1 MPTHNKER
9 PILFSGSMIR
19 AILENRKCQTRRVVK
34 LAGIDFR
41 GCGGDKGTDWNDPSS
56 WGFEDEDGNEWALA
70 AHPLVD
76 HVIPCPHGVP
86 GDTLWVRESFSAW
99 FQCIHWY
106 NYKGIRD
113 DLAASNV
120 FYRATHHYPDDDQKW
135 VPSIFM
141 PRWASRITLE
151 ITGVRVERVQEI
163 SEADAHAEGC
173 GTMLNESGNAG
184 WSAWPAPPPPWS
196 GYSFRN
202 TFRHLWDTINAKRGY
217 GWDANPW
224 VWVVEF
230 RRMESNNG

>member
-1 MPTHNKER
+1 MTEH
-9 PILFSGSMIR
+9 PILFTGEMVR
-19 AILENRKCQTRRVVK
+19 AILDGRKTMTRRVVK

-163 SEADAHAEGC
+163 SEADAIAEGM
-173 GTMLNESGNAG
+173 TMIG
-184 WSAWPAPPPPWS
+184 PAALTNRT
-196 GYSFRN
+196 SFAR
-202 TFRHLWDTINAKRGY
+202 LWDTINAKRGY
-217 GWDANPW
+217 GWDVNPW

-230 RRMESNNG
+230 RRCGNGREATHD